1 MQSSVP
7 AGPRRADEGAPPPS
21 ARSVAH
27 YAPAQLYRKRAFD
40 RRNQRDCRARKK
52 ERIQSLEEENLELK
66 STIESLQ
73 AKLREQTSQRDEQT
87 EPLRPSSPNNGPR
100 LWEVLPVALPA
111 VTRLDHIMH
120 HFRTRKLSGALP
132 TPMEEIAQTS
142 FPRVVSLLDGRF
154 TQDTPVSSI
163 VGEHG
168 PWMQITSSAAR
179 IAVMYNICLYLR
191 WLLSPTE
198 SNYNALPVHLR
209 PTLLQM
215 TCPHPMWL
223 DIMPWPQGRD
233 QLISHMHWETEQ
245 ERFRLLHNETLSV
258 NWPHPLADILISDSN
273 NEIALNPSFEVHIRN
288 IENYSCGKQL
298 IEAFPYINSLPTHPA
313 SQDD

>member
-7 AGPRRADEGAPPPS
+7 AAPRPENQDATPLS
-21 ARSVAH
+21 ARSVVH
-27 YAPAQLYRKRAFD
+27 YTPTQLYRKRAFD
-40 RRNQRDCRARKK
+40 RRNQRECRARKK
-52 ERIQSLEEENLELK
+52 DRVKSLEEENAELK
-66 STIESLQ
+66 ATIESLQ
-73 AKLREQTSQRDEQT
+73 AKLSEKTSQQDEQAET
-87 EPLRPSSPNNGPR
+87 SPR
-100 LWEVLPVALPA
+100 LWQVLPVNLPA

-120 HFRTRKLSGALP
+120 HFRTRKFSGALS

-142 FPRVVSLLDGRF
+142 FPRVVSLLDGRI

-198 SNYNALPVHLR
+198 ATYNTLPVHLR
-209 PTLLQM
+209 PTILQLTM
-215 TCPHPMWL
+215 PHPMWL

-233 QLISHMHWETEQ
+233 QLIAHMHWETEQ
-245 ERFRLLHNETLSV
+245 EKFRLLHNQTLSV
-258 NWPHPLADILISDSN
+258 NWPRPLADILISDSN
-273 NEIALNPSFEVHIRN
+273 NEIALNPLFEAHIRN
-288 IENYSCGKQL
+288 VENYSWGKQL
-298 IEAFPYINSLPTHPA
+298 VEAFPYADSIPIHRT
-313 SQDD
+313 SQDV